1 MIIRVLWSVP
11 EKGSTQDVECKVV
24 GGGIPLVHVIALAG
38 EVLALFLAHRYF
50 QLGPAA
56 TAHHCSFA
64 FRV

>member
-24 GGGIPLVHVIALAG
+24 GVGIRPMHVIALAG
-38 EVLALFLAHRYF
+38 EVLAHFLVHRCF
-50 QLGPAA
+50 HLGPAA
-56 TAHHCSFA
+56 AAHHCSLA